1 MSDIEKGDT
10 QKGLI
15 KIKEASKD
23 PSVPIEI
30 RTAMAEMITDIEKK
44 TGKIDGP
51 LFWPRLIGLAL
62 FDQLK
67 NSDDPAIKGIGGMP
81 SVICDKLSL

>member
-1 MSDIEKGDT
+1 MG
-10 QKGLI
+10 
-15 KIKEASKD
+15 
-23 PSVPIEI
+23 
-30 RTAMAEMITDIEKK
+30 EMITDIEKK

-67 NSDDPAIKGIGGMP
+67 DSSDPVLKGIGGLP
-81 SVICDKLSL
+81 SAICNKLSL